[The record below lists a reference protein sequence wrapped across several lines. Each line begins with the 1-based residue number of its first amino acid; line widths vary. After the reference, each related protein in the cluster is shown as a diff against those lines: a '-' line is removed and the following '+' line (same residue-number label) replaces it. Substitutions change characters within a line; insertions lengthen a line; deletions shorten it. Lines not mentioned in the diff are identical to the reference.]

1 MNMFKPTK
9 ATTIQEYLDAMPAE
23 RRQQVEML
31 KACIEKTVPSLQ
43 PYFANNMIGF
53 GSFPYINAKK
63 ENIEWPVIALA
74 SQKQYISVYVCAL
87 DNGEYI
93 AEKNKDD
100 LGKVEVGKSC
110 IRLKKYEDVN
120 MDTFKKILKAA
131 AKNPGLLSAA
141 MKKKI

>member
-23 RRQQVEML
+23 RRVQVDML

-43 PYFANNMIGF
+43 PYFASNMIGF

-63 ENIEWPVIALA
+63 EKVEWPVIGLA
-74 SQKQYISVYVCAL
+74 SQKEHISIYVCAL

-93 AEKNKDD
+93 AEKNKKD
-100 LGKVEVGKSC
+100 LGKVKVGKSC
-110 IRLKKYEDVN
+110 ISVKKCEDLN
-120 MDTFKKILKAA
+120 MDTFKKVLKAA
-131 AKNPGLLSAA
+131 AKNPGLVSAA
-141 MKKKI
+141 MKKK